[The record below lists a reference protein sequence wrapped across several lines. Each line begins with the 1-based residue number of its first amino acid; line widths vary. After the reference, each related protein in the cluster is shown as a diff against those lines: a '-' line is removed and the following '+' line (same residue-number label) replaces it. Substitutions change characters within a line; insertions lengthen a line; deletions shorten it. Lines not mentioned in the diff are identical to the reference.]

1 MLYNT
6 MVCRQQKQKKKR
18 FQIRQER
25 RFVVPVSE
33 KQIWTV
39 TGVFRKDICSCGNRL
54 PVKRYR
60 FPDRGSGILV

>member
-6 MVCRQQKQKKKR
+6 MVCRQQKQKKR

-33 KQIWTV
+33 KQVWTV
-39 TGVFRKDICSCGNRL
+39 TGVFRKDI
-54 PVKRYR
+54 
-60 FPDRGSGILV
+60 